1 MRRVLFPLISAI
13 AWLSLASG
21 LAAQAPQWKEFS
33 NETDG
38 FRALFP
44 SPPEFTRSSVP
55 IAGDIFELHSYDAQV
70 GTAAL
75 YIGVCDYGA
84 KGVAADPEELLASA
98 RQGAV
103 EHMHAHLVS
112 EKHIALDASTG
123 TAFEAESDR
132 LHFSVRMV
140 LSGGAL
146 YQIMVSAPLSE
157 PFAESTRFLDSLASI
172 PPTRPAG
179 AAPLSAADWKPYPYP
194 SDGFSVALPH
204 QPSIEKQTVS
214 SDAGPFDLRTY
225 VAEDGSAVLI
235 TAVCDYGPGAAGK
248 DPDAWIESAKSAAL
262 RNLKAHLVSE
272 SKLAADT
279 HHGIAFEAES
289 DADHVSA
296 RFYMAGNLLYQT
308 IVIAPIR
315 DTTPEA
321 ARFLDSF
328 TILGPPVR

>member
-235 TAVCDYGPGAAGK
+235 TTPRAGRLTAAATGTPPTTRATWTAQSDRPGSPNSRVPSSGSMIQTR
-248 DPDAWIESAKSAAL
+248 DAPTRDGSSAPS
-262 RNLKAHLVSE
+262 SE
-272 SKLAADT
+272 STASSGRSRANAA
-279 HHGIAFEAES
+279 
-289 DADHVSA
+289 VS
-296 RFYMAGNLLYQT
+296 R
-308 IVIAPIR
+308 R
-315 DTTPEA
+315 
-321 ARFLDSF
+321 
-328 TILGPPVR
+328 